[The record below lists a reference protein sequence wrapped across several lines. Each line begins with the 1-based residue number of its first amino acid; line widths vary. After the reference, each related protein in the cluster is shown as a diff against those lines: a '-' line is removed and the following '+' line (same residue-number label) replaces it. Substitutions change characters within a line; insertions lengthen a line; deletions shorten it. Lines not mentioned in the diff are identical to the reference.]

1 MLSELMTLFVS
12 MLMLVFAI
20 GAIIA
25 GLFTAYFGSGKSR
38 AIGGI
43 LLLIGLIVAVV
54 FYNFATGDIW
64 GSVMFEGKWDLVVDG
79 IVAVVGAIIGA
90 LVALGVFLAGIMKA

>member
-1 MLSELMTLFVS
+1 MEPLMSLFVS

-38 AIGGI
+38 GIGGV
-43 LLLIGLIVAVV
+43 LLVIGIIVAIV
-54 FYNFATGDIW
+54 FYNFTTGDLW
-64 GSVMFEGKWDLVVDG
+64 GSVMFKGGRDLIIDGVVSV
-79 IVAVVGAIIGA
+79 IGAIIGA
-90 LVALGVFLAGIMKA
+90 LIALGVFLAGIMKA

>member
-1 MLSELMTLFVS
+1 MEYMWDLFVS

-38 AIGGI
+38 AIGGV
-43 LLLIGLIVAVV
+43 LLIIGLIVALV
-54 FYNFATGDIW
+54 FYNFSTGDLW
-64 GSVMFEGKWDLVVDG
+64 GTAEWDWETVKHGV
-79 IVAVVGAIIGA
+79 VAVIGAIIGA

>member
-1 MLSELMTLFVS
+1 MEYMWDLFVS

-38 AIGGI
+38 AIGGV
-43 LLLIGLIVAVV
+43 LLIIGLIFLVGGK
-54 FYNFATGDIW
+54 YTRLGRLPGDIR
-64 GSVMFEGKWDLVVDG
+64 VQGKQFSFFFPVITCIVVS
-79 IVAVVGAIIGA
+79 IVLTLILNIV
-90 LVALGVFLAGIMKA
+90 LRVFRR

>member
-1 MLSELMTLFVS
+1 MEYIWDLFVS

-43 LLLIGLIVAVV
+43 LLVVGLIAALV
-54 FYNFATGDIW
+54 FYNLTTGDLW
-64 GSVMFEGKWDLVVDG
+64 GTAEWGWETVKHG
-79 IVAVVGAIIGA
+79 IIAFVGAIIGA
-90 LVALGVFLAGIMKA
+90 LIGLGMFLAGIMKA

>member
-1 MLSELMTLFVS
+1 MDYWLQLFVS

-20 GAIIA
+20 GSIIA

-43 LLLIGLIVAVV
+43 LLLIGLIVALV
-54 FYNFATGDIW
+54 FYNYSTGDLF
-64 GSVMFEGKWDLVVDG
+64 GSAEWHWETVKYG
-79 IVAVVGAIIGA
+79 ISAVIGAVIGA

>member
-1 MLSELMTLFVS
+1 MEPWLQLFVS

-38 AIGGI
+38 AIGGV
-43 LLLIGLIVAVV
+43 LLIIGIIVAFL
-54 FYNFATGDIW
+54 FYNYSGDTAMW
-64 GSVMFEGKWDLVVDG
+64 GDPEWTWNVVQEGVSSV
-79 IVAVVGAIIGA
+79 IGAIIGA